1 MNYQFSIIIQDISF
15 DIPHLEDMVFNAGCS
30 DALIYQKNQQ
40 VQLEFDREAIN
51 ELDAIN
57 SAIRQLEK
65 ASFKNLQVKLYK
77 Y

>member
-15 DIPHLEDMVFNAGCS
+15 DFPHLEDIVFNAGCS

-40 VQLEFDREAIN
+40 VQLEFNREAMN